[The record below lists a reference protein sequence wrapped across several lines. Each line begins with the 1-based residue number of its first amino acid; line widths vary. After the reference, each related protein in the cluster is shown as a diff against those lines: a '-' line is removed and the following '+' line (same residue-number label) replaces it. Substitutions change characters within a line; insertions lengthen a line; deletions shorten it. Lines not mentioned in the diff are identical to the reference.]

1 MQAIMRTD
9 EHHSEKHRAILAL
22 GGKGDAR
29 AIFLGDSLTR
39 RWEDNPELWERYFS
53 PYRPA
58 NLGVGSDR
66 LEHIKWRVLNGELDG
81 FTPKAVVMLA
91 GTNNLDS
98 DTEQEIV
105 DGIGEIV
112 AIVQERLP
120 AAKVVLLGLLPR
132 NRSDGRVDYM
142 PKIARINRQLGQ
154 RYASAAVAFHDLGGD
169 LVNPQG
175 AVDTAIMPDGLHLNA
190 AGYTIIG
197 PRLQAILGNI
207 IG

>member
-9 EHHSEKHRAILAL
+9 EHHIEKHRAILAIAR
-22 GGKGDAR
+22 GDVQ

-53 PYRPA
+53 RYRPA

-81 FTPKAVVMLA
+81 FTPKTVVILA

-98 DTEQEIV
+98 DDEQEIV

-112 AIVQERLP
+112 AIVQEKLP

-132 NRSDGRVDYM
+132 NRSEGGVDYM

-154 RYASAAVAFHDLGGD
+154 RYASTAVAFHDLGD
-169 LVNPQG
+169 SLVNLQG
-175 AVDTAIMPDGLHLNA
+175 AVDAAIMPDGLHLNA
-190 AGYTIIG
+190 AGYAIIG
-197 PRLQAILGNI
+197 PRLQAI
-207 IG
+207 IGQACD